1 MRQMR
6 GILDET
12 TVSPNNFGC
21 AAEKKKRGSVRKLS
35 QGAKRTL
42 GNKVKSM
49 AITLPNYRKSVCMV
63 AN

>member
-1 MRQMR
+1 MR

-21 AAEKKKRGSVRKLS
+21 AAEKEKSESVRKLS
-35 QGAKRTL
+35 QGTKKTL

-49 AITLPNYRKSVCMV
+49 PITLPNYRKSVCMV